1 MANISA
7 ELLGSAF
14 AVAVLGNSAE
24 KLALLDD
31 DAVLTGMTL
40 ISNHER
46 HLQSYKLAL
55 AAEIARRS
63 SHELGYSGLARK
75 HGAPTPTALIQS
87 LTGDSLAEANKL
99 ALLGQSVVDDDAS
112 TIIDA
117 ATSGKISVDA
127 ADAIRRG
134 LGSPDEVVTA
144 EQLSDEADKLI
155 ADADK
160 NYSPEFLL
168 KKARQARN
176 ALDLDSI
183 EREQKQR
190 SDIRYLKVWRKD
202 GMSSGRWALPDEDG
216 GIEIY
221 NAVKLLVAKQTSGP
235 RFVENRAGA
244 VKPSDSNESFDG
256 ESAGVSDDAAP
267 IAHPSTASTTPQ
279 QSPVP
284 AQSTVPQQLDDT
296 RSFEQ
301 IMVDGFAQIFHNGL
315 TADPSIVPGA
325 GRAAVRVIVEEKVL
339 KEKQGFAILEDS
351 LSAITFSKLEEY
363 LCEGGSIGV
372 LFDDDGKID
381 VGREQRIFT
390 TRQRTALGVRDGGCR
405 YPGCDKPPSWC
416 EAHHID
422 FWARDVGKTDIENGI
437 LLCRY
442 HHMLI
447 HNNDWEILRRDGTYW
462 LRRPKSID
470 PSQTLIEMPSKNPL
484 VEAMQLRR
492 ETELVAV

>member
-24 KLALLDD
+24 KLAQLDD
-31 DAVLTGMTL
+31 DAVLSGMTL

-87 LTGDSLAEANKL
+87 LTGDSLAESNKL
-99 ALLGQSVVDDDAS
+99 ALLGQSVVDDDAA
-112 TIIDA
+112 TIIEA
-117 ATSGKISVDA
+117 TTSGKISVDA

-134 LGSPDEVVTA
+134 LGSPDDVVTA
-144 EQLSDEADKLI
+144 EQLSDEANKLI

-183 EREQKQR
+183 ERDQKQR
-190 SDIRYLKVWRKD
+190 SDMRYLKVWRKD
-202 GMSSGRWALPDEDG
+202 GMSGGKWALPDEDG
-216 GIEIY
+216 GTEIY
-221 NAVKLLVAKQTSGP
+221 NSMKLLIAKQTNGP
-235 RFVENRAGA
+235 RFVEKLHDPKQPASRERAGSVTTDVA
-244 VKPSDSNESFDG
+244 ALDNDVEGNAAASVL
-256 ESAGVSDDAAP
+256 ATTAP
-267 IAHPSTASTTPQ
+267 IE
-279 QSPVP
+279 
-284 AQSTVPQQLDDT
+284 DT

-339 KEKQGFAILEDS
+339 KQKQGYAILEDS

-363 LCEGGSIGV
+363 LCEGGTIGV

-484 VEAMQLRR
+484 VAAMLLRR
-492 ETELVAV
+492 EAELVSV